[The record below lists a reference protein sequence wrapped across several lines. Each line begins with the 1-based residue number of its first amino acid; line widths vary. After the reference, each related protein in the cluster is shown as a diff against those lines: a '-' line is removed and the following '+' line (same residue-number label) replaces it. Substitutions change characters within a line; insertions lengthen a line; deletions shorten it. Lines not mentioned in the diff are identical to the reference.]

1 MDIIG
6 RSYMLITPGSQRA
19 LSRDEII
26 LFYWILLQENLFD
39 LLSDNEKIDIM
50 ETFDLMDT
58 NQGR

>member
-6 RSYMLITPGSQRA
+6 RSYILITPGSQRVH
-19 LSRDEII
+19 SRDEII
-26 LFYWILLQENLFD
+26 SFYWILLQENLFD

-50 ETFDLMDT
+50 ETFDLMDA